1 MIEIS
6 TELLTIIMT
15 VGILLGVL
23 TGFHLGIVVGG
34 IGLIIGY
41 LVFGDMVFELL
52 YSRFFDLI
60 NHYVLAAVPLFIFMG
75 LMLERSGIADRM
87 YEALYLWL
95 GGFRGGLAIVTV
107 LIGTIM
113 ATTVGIIAASIA
125 MLTLIGLPSMLR
137 RGYSKSLASGSICA
151 GGTLGIL
158 IPPSIML
165 VMYGPMAMISVGKLF
180 MAAFFPGFML
190 SGLYMG
196 YIALR
201 CFFQPQIAPPV
212 PIEERAVPFLKKT
225 AMLFISLAPV
235 SVLILSVLGV
245 IFFGIAPP
253 TEAAGMG
260 AFVAIL
266 LVIGYRRFNF
276 QVLKETALHTLR
288 LTSMITVIAGMAVA
302 FVGVFIAAGSGKVV
316 EELILSAP
324 GGRWGAFAVVMFIIF
339 ILGMLIDWIGIIFIM
354 IPILSPIAPALG
366 FDSLWFAMM
375 IIVNLQMG
383 FMTPPFAPAIF
394 FFRGTAD
401 PALGVT
407 MADIIRGVMPFVILI
422 MVGLGLLVLFPQII
436 LWLPSQMVAR

>member
-6 TELLTIIMT
+6 TELLTIIMIG
-15 VGILLGVL
+15 GILLGVM
-23 TGFHLGIVVGG
+23 TGFHLGIVIAG
-34 IGLIIGY
+34 IGLIVGY
-41 LVFGDMVFELL
+41 LLFGSLVFELL

-60 NHYVLAAVPLFIFMG
+60 NHYVLAAIPMFIFMG

-95 GGFRGGLAIVTV
+95 GGFRGGLAIITV

-113 ATTVGIIAASIA
+113 ATCVGIIAASIT
-125 MLTLIGLPSMLR
+125 MLALIGLPSMLR
-137 RGYSKSLASGSICA
+137 RGYSKSLAAGSVCA

-180 MAAFFPGFML
+180 MGAFLPGFVL
-190 SGLYMG
+190 AGLYMI

-201 CFFQPQIAPPV
+201 CFFQPHIAPAV
-212 PIEERAVPFLKKT
+212 PIKERAVPFLKKT
-225 AMLFISLAPV
+225 TMLLISLVPV

-260 AFVAIL
+260 AFVSVL
-266 LVIGYRRFNF
+266 LVIAYRRFSF
-276 QVLKETALHTLR
+276 QVLKEASLHTLK
-288 LTSMITVIAGMAVA
+288 LTSMITVIAGMCVA
-302 FVGVFIAAGSGKVV
+302 FVGVFISAGGGKVV
-316 EELILSAP
+316 EGVILSAP

-339 ILGMLIDWIGIIFIM
+339 ILGMFIDWIGIIFIM
-354 IPILSPIAPALG
+354 IPIISPIAPALG
-366 FDSLWFAMM
+366 FDPVWFAIM
-375 IIVNLQMG
+375 ICVNLQMG
-383 FMTPPFAPAIF
+383 FMTPPFAPGVF
-394 FFRGTAD
+394 FLRGSAD

-407 MADIIRGVMPFVILI
+407 MADIIRGVIPFVILI
-422 MVGLGLLVLFPQII
+422 MVGLGLSAAFPQII
-436 LWLPSQMVAR
+436 LWLPSLMVK